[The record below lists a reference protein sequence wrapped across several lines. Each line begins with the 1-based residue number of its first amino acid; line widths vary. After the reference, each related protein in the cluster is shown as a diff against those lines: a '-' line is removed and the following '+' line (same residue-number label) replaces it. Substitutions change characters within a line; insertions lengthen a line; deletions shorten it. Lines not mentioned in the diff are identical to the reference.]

1 MTLCKGRSIPAEAI
15 RFDIQSLGEAF
26 RCGKLTPTVLVAEV
40 ERRIAAAGA
49 DAVWIDRLSTDEL
62 YARAT
67 ELEALSPV
75 RLPLYGIPFALK
87 DNIDV
92 AGRATTAGCPA
103 YAYRAAE
110 DAPVVRALL
119 DAGAILI
126 GKTNLDQFA
135 TGLVGTRS
143 PYGVPGNSFDPRYIP
158 GGSSS
163 GSAVAVAKGLVSFA
177 LGTDT
182 AGSGRVPAAFNNII
196 GLKPSRGLLS
206 TRGVVPACR
215 SLDCV
220 SIFALTTDDAAQV
233 LDVTAVFDAR
243 DAFARPT
250 PPAFEVFPVRMPV
263 RFRFGLPRAAQRE
276 FFGDRSAEE
285 AFDAAVERLQSLG
298 GTVVEIDFAPF
309 LEVARLLYDG
319 PWVEERRA
327 AVGDFIAA
335 HPADIDPVVRRI
347 IADAP
352 AKTAVEVYRAYYR
365 LKALRRAIGRL
376 WRTIDMLVTPTAA
389 TIYSIRQIQDDSVRL
404 NENLGYY
411 TNFMNLLDLAA
422 VAVPTGFLA
431 KGLPFGVTLCAP
443 AFAEARLLAV
453 GDGLHRASGVPLGA
467 LDQVLPVKA
476 KPSASD
482 LDSTWSG
489 ERAEIAVVGAH
500 LSGMPLNHQLTD
512 LGGILARQTHTAAR
526 YRLHA
531 LPNSQPPKPGLIRSD
546 DGQPIELEVWQLSY
560 EAFGRFVSK
569 VPAPLAIGTIELED
583 GTEVQGFLCE
593 AYAVKGAPDISAFGG
608 WRAFAKSLST

>member
-1 MTLCKGRSIPAEAI
+1 MPAEAI

-26 RCGKLTPTVLVAEV
+26 RRGTLTPTALVAEV
-40 ERRIAAAGA
+40 DRRIAAAGA
-49 DAVWIDRLSTDEL
+49 DAVWIDRLSADEL
-62 YARAT
+62 YAKAA
-67 ELEALSPV
+67 ELEALSPI

-92 AGRATTAGCPA
+92 AGRTTTAGCPA

-119 DAGAILI
+119 DAGAILV

-143 PYGVPGNSFDPRYIP
+143 PYGIPGNSFDPRYIP

-182 AGSGRVPAAFNNII
+182 AGSGRVPAAFNNIV

-220 SIFALTTDDAAQV
+220 SIFALTADDAAQV

-243 DAFARPT
+243 DVFARPT
-250 PPAFEVFPVRMPV
+250 PPAFEVFPVRTPA
-263 RFRFGLPRAAQRE
+263 RFRFGLPRVAQRE
-276 FFGDRSAEE
+276 FFGDRSAEA

-298 GTVVEIDFAPF
+298 GTAVEIDFEPF

-327 AVGDFIAA
+327 AVGDFITG

-365 LKALRRAIGRL
+365 LKALRRTIGRL
-376 WRTIDMLVTPTAA
+376 WRTIDLLVTPTAA
-389 TIYSIRQIQDDSVRL
+389 TIYSIRQIQDDPVGL

-431 KGLPFGVTLCAP
+431 RGLPFGVTLCAP
-443 AFAEARLLAV
+443 AFTEARLLAV
-453 GDGLHRASGVPLGA
+453 GDSLHRASGVPLGA
-467 LDQVLPVKA
+467 SDQVLPGKA
-476 KPSASD
+476 KSSVSD
-482 LDSTWSG
+482 PDSTRSG
-489 ERAEIAVVGAH
+489 ERVEIAVVGAH

-512 LGGILARQTHTAAR
+512 LGGILTRRTRTAAR
-526 YRLHA
+526 YRLYA
-531 LPNSQPPKPGLIRSD
+531 LPDSQPPKPGLIRSD

-593 AYAVKGAPDISAFGG
+593 AYAVEGAPDISAFGG
-608 WRAFAKSLST
+608 WRAFVGSLST

>member
-1 MTLCKGRSIPAEAI
+1 MPAEAI
-15 RFDIQSLGEAF
+15 RLDIQSLGEAF

-67 ELEALSPV
+67 ELEALDPIG
-75 RLPLYGIPFALK
+75 LPLYGIPFALK

-182 AGSGRVPAAFNNII
+182 AGSGRVPAAFNNIV

-220 SIFALTTDDAAQV
+220 SIFALTADDAAQV

-243 DAFARPT
+243 DVFARPT
-250 PPAFEVFPVRMPV
+250 PSVFEVFPVGTPA
-263 RFRFGLPRAAQRE
+263 RFRFGLPHAAQRE

-285 AFDAAVERLQSLG
+285 AFDAAVERLQGLG
-298 GTVVEIDFAPF
+298 GTAVEIDFEPF
-309 LEVARLLYDG
+309 LEVAGLLYDG

-327 AVGDFIAA
+327 AVGDFITG
-335 HPADIDPVVRRI
+335 HPADVDPVVRQI
-347 IADAP
+347 IVDAP

-376 WRTIDMLVTPTAA
+376 WRTIDLLVTPTAA
-389 TIYSIRQIQDDSVRL
+389 TIYSIRQIQDDPVGL

-443 AFAEARLLAV
+443 AFTEARLLAV
-453 GDGLHRASGVPLGA
+453 GDALHRASGVPLGTS
-467 LDQVLPVKA
+467 DQVLPGKA
-476 KPSASD
+476 KSSVSD
-482 LDSTWSG
+482 PDSTRIG

-512 LGGILARQTHTAAR
+512 LGGILARRTHTAAR

-531 LPNSQPPKPGLIRSD
+531 LPDSQPPKPGLVRSD
-546 DGQPIELEVWQLSY
+546 EGQPIELEVWQLSY

-583 GTEVQGFLCE
+583 GTKVQGFLCE
-593 AYAVKGAPDISAFGG
+593 AYAVEGARDISAFGG
-608 WRAFAKSLST
+608 WRAFVGSLST

>member
-1 MTLCKGRSIPAEAI
+1 MPAEAI

-26 RCGKLTPTVLVAEV
+26 RRGKLTPTALVTEV
-40 ERRIAAAGA
+40 DRRIAAAGA
-49 DAVWIDRLSTDEL
+49 DAVWIDRLSADEL
-62 YARAT
+62 YARAA
-67 ELEALSPV
+67 ELEALSPI

-92 AGRATTAGCPA
+92 AGRTTTAGCPA

-119 DAGAILI
+119 DAGAILV

-143 PYGVPGNSFDPRYIP
+143 PYGIPGNSFDPRYIP

-182 AGSGRVPAAFNNII
+182 AGSGRVPAAFNNIV

-220 SIFALTTDDAAQV
+220 SIFALTADDAAQV
-233 LDVTAVFDAR
+233 LDVTAVFDVR
-243 DAFARPT
+243 DVFARPT
-250 PPAFEVFPVRMPV
+250 PPAFEVFPVRTPA
-263 RFRFGLPRAAQRE
+263 RFRFGLPRVAQRE

-285 AFDAAVERLQSLG
+285 AFDAAVERLQGLG
-298 GTVVEIDFAPF
+298 GTAVEIDFEPF

-327 AVGDFIAA
+327 AVGDFITG

-365 LKALRRAIGRL
+365 LKAFRRTIGRL
-376 WRTIDMLVTPTAA
+376 WRTIDLLVTPTAA
-389 TIYSIRQIQDDSVRL
+389 TIYSIRQIQDDPVGL

-431 KGLPFGVTLCAP
+431 RGLPFGVTLCAP
-443 AFAEARLLAV
+443 AFTEARLLAV
-453 GDGLHRASGVPLGA
+453 GDSLHRASGVPLGA
-467 LDQVLPVKA
+467 SDQVLPAKA
-476 KPSASD
+476 STSD
-482 LDSTWSG
+482 PDSTRSG
-489 ERAEIAVVGAH
+489 ERVEIAVVGAH

-512 LGGILARQTHTAAR
+512 LGGILARQTRTAAC

-531 LPNSQPPKPGLIRSD
+531 LPDSQPPKPGLIRSD

-569 VPAPLAIGTIELED
+569 VSAPLAIGTIELED

-608 WRAFAKSLST
+608 WRAFVGSPST